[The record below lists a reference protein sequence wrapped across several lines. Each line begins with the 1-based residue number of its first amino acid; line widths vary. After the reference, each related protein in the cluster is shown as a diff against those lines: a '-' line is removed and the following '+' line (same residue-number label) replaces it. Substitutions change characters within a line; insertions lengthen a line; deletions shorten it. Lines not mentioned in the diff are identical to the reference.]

1 MDALKSFNMDSE
13 AKKAQENLAKIKT
26 MFKSFKNDDM
36 RAMCDGNINTRW
48 SSGTPMKKGN
58 WIAVD
63 FGYPKSVSQIVFK
76 LGSSKNDFPD
86 KVEVLA
92 GSSVDSAS
100 RVDASLDY
108 KDGTAT
114 VKLPNVDA
122 QVVKIVCA
130 QDKPAFWWS
139 VHEIEIK

>member
-1 MDALKSFNMDSE
+1 
-13 AKKAQENLAKIKT
+13 
-26 MFKSFKNDDM
+26 
-36 RAMCDGNINTRW
+36 MCDGNINTRW

-92 GSSVDSAS
+92 
-100 RVDASLDY
+100 
-108 KDGTAT
+108 
-114 VKLPNVDA
+114 
-122 QVVKIVCA
+122 
-130 QDKPAFWWS
+130 
-139 VHEIEIK
+139 